1 MLQNVASIREA
12 GQECRSWSV
21 SAERE
26 AAAQNLFAGMTL
38 MRPEMGFFAR
48 IFEGRKPAER
58 HQREAGFMPESLRA
72 NDPCIP

>member
-12 GQECRSWSV
+12 GRSWSV

-38 MRPEMGFFAR
+38 MRPEKSPSFSNGSR
-48 IFEGRKPAER
+48 LSVRDGRGADGIK
-58 HQREAGFMPESLRA
+58 F
-72 NDPCIP
+72 